1 LRGKLSNRSDKAIF
15 KRCEGCFEHRPA
27 GQNDKVETLQK
38 STLVPAE
45 SFPDYSLRP
54 VSEYGTTK
62 SSGSDDP
69 KFGSVDRL
77 TGFHQLHPEKMIL
90 EPLAILL
97 NEAKLIGLPQS

>member
-1 LRGKLSNRSDKAIF
+1 
-15 KRCEGCFEHRPA
+15 
-27 GQNDKVETLQK
+27 
-38 STLVPAE
+38 LVPAE

-54 VSEYGTTK
+54 ISEYGATK

-69 KFGSVDRL
+69 KFRSVDRL

-90 EPLAILL
+90 QPLAILL